1 MVGRFGWSTIFVA
14 MGTREG
20 LAVIS
25 FAILGR
31 SVVVLYY
38 SHSLPGLRRHCAT
51 RCLLSPAGQQIP
63 PIPNPHGM
71 SWQETS
77 RPPDPPGFESPH
89 YHYVRINSS
98 AHRHWSAAPHR
109 IIIGPRKTCP
119 FSGLD
124 HLRAPLQI
132 QPIIDWFQWGESPN
146 EFNPRRLAILREED
160 VIYGLFT
167 RVAQP

>member
-71 SWQETS
+71 AWQQTS
-77 RPPDPPGFESPH
+77 RPPTRIRIATLPLCSYKFFCAPSLVCCPSSHYYWAEENLSIFRTRPPPRSSSNPTN
-89 YHYVRINSS
+89 YRLISVR
-98 AHRHWSAAPHR
+98 
-109 IIIGPRKTCP
+109 
-119 FSGLD
+119 
-124 HLRAPLQI
+124 
-132 QPIIDWFQWGESPN
+132 
-146 EFNPRRLAILREED
+146 
-160 VIYGLFT
+160 
-167 RVAQP
+167 RVPKWI